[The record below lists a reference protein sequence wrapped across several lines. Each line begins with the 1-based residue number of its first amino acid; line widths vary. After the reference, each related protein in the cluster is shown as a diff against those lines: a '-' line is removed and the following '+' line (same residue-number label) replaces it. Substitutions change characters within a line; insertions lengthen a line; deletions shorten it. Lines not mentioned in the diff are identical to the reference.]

1 MTAADPATNDA
12 RATVREVPLDPHG
25 EVSVML
31 ITGSVRLVGHE
42 APLVRVATLDGEAL
56 DDAITIETG
65 PDGITITPREA
76 GIRLG
81 PLMIGRGRSVDLD
94 VAVPRL
100 AAVTVRTTSG
110 DVTAHGLA
118 GPTRWTTVS
127 GDLSLDLDGGPV
139 TIGTASGDAEIR
151 AGAPITLDART
162 VSGSVRVR
170 APRLLGVR
178 VETTSGDVGIE
189 GELDAAGHHAV
200 GTVSGEVR
208 IHTDSPVRLE
218 TRSVAGDVEAVVPH
232 RTEGGR
238 GRRTVVVGAGSV
250 AVAVRTMSGDVTLR
264 PARDAAAEPVV
275 APVAPAPPVPPA
287 PRVAPAPPAHPA
299 DTPAPS
305 PTAPAA
311 VPSPT
316 APVPPEPVEAGP
328 APTAATSA
336 GETAIDR
343 REAAR
348 LDVLRALER
357 GELDVEAAG
366 RRLEA
371 LDEAGPRYFRGWV

>member
-1 MTAADPATNDA
+1 MTAADPATNDV

-31 ITGSVRLVGHE
+31 IAGSVRLAGHD
-42 APLVRVATLDGEAL
+42 APLVRVATRDGEAL
-56 DDAITIETG
+56 DDAITIETDA
-65 PDGITITPREA
+65 DGITITPREA

-94 VAVPRL
+94 VTVPRL

-110 DVTAHGLA
+110 DVTAHGLT

-139 TIGTASGDAEIR
+139 TIGTASGDADIR
-151 AGAPITLDART
+151 AGVPITLDART
-162 VSGSVRVR
+162 VSGAVRVR
-170 APRLLGVR
+170 APRLLGLR

-189 GELDAAGHHAV
+189 GELDGAGHHAV

-208 IHTDSPVRLE
+208 FHTNSPVRLE
-218 TRSVAGDVEAVVPH
+218 TRSVAGDVEATVPH

-238 GRRTVVVGAGSV
+238 GRRTIVVGAGSV

-264 PARDAAAEPVV
+264 PARDAAPER
-275 APVAPAPPVPPA
+275 PVAPSAPAAPAAPVPPA
-287 PRVAPAPPAHPA
+287 PPADPPSPAATAPAAAPSSAAPAPPESG
-299 DTPAPS
+299 D
-305 PTAPAA
+305 
-311 VPSPT
+311 
-316 APVPPEPVEAGP
+316 AGP
-328 APTAATSA
+328 APVVAPSA

>member
-1 MTAADPATNDA
+1 MTAADPATNAARATNDA
-12 RATVREVPLDPHG
+12 RAAVREFPLDPHG

-31 ITGSVRLVGHE
+31 IAGSARLAGHD
-42 APLVRVATLDGEAL
+42 APLVRVATRDGEAL
-56 DDAITIETG
+56 DDAITIETDA
-65 PDGITITPREA
+65 DGITITPREA

-94 VAVPRL
+94 VTVPRL

-139 TIGTASGDAEIR
+139 TIGTASGDADIR
-151 AGAPITLDART
+151 AGVPITLDART
-162 VSGSVRVR
+162 VSGAVRVR
-170 APRLLGVR
+170 APRLLGLR

-189 GELDAAGHHAV
+189 GELDGAGHHAV

-208 IHTDSPVRLE
+208 LHTNSPVRLE
-218 TRSVAGDVEAVVPH
+218 TRSVAGDVEATVPH

-264 PARDAAAEPVV
+264 PARDAAGERPVAPAAPV
-275 APVAPAPPVPPA
+275 PPAPPVAPAPPESA
-287 PRVAPAPPAHPA
+287 
-299 DTPAPS
+299 
-305 PTAPAA
+305 
-311 VPSPT
+311 
-316 APVPPEPVEAGP
+316 EAGP
-328 APTAATSA
+328 APMAATSA